1 MMAAAD
7 NATPLM
13 VLEAIAIDTETTGL
27 DPRKAWAVEL
37 AAVRISAGKVVP
49 DPVFRRLVR
58 PPEPIPRAAAAIH
71 GIDDTMVSAAPPFV
85 AAWPD
90 FAAFIG
96 RGAVVIGHAIGFD
109 LAVLRRECERAGLP
123 WTRPR
128 TLDTLLLA
136 EVAQPDLAEYSL
148 DSLASWLGIT
158 IEGRHSGLGDAR
170 ACAQL
175 FLALVPRLRQRGIRT
190 LAEAEQAC
198 RTLTEVLDQHHRAG
212 WVEPVSAPLRSDREA
227 VFARIDS
234 YPYRHTVGEIMQAPP
249 RMTAADAPL
258 REALGTMVGE
268 RISSLFVHPP
278 GADPRTLRPA
288 DLGIVTERDILRA
301 LANRGPDALARPV
314 AEVMAT
320 PLAAVPADAFV
331 YRAIGRM
338 GRLGVRHLGAVDE
351 AGVVIG
357 AVSARDLL
365 RLRAGEA
372 VTLGDAIDQA
382 EDVEGLAA
390 AWATLPRVAAALM
403 AEKVSARN
411 IAAVIS
417 RELGALTRQAAV
429 IAEARMREAGQG
441 EPPCAYAVAVLG
453 SAGRGESLLAM
464 DQDNALFF
472 ATGAPDGPEDRW
484 FAALGTHLA
493 SILNEVGLPFCKG
506 GVMGKTPEWRGSVAT
521 WRERIAAW
529 VRRSRPQDLL
539 SVDIFFDLRPVHG
552 DAAIANDLRTAAF
565 DAAKGEIAFAKL
577 LAESAGAVELG
588 LGFFGGFRTQGGRLD
603 LKRTGTFPIVTAAR
617 ALAIRH
623 HVVERSTPERLAAMG
638 SRGVG
643 GQHDLQGL
651 VDAYGTFLDL
661 VLGQQLVDLEHGVPA
676 GNSVV
681 IKRLAARDRE
691 RLRLGLE
698 QVAQIDWLT
707 RDLLIGR

>member
-1 MMAAAD
+1 MAAAD

-13 VLEAIAIDTETTGL
+13 VLEAVAIDTETTGL
-27 DPRKAWAVEL
+27 DPRKAWTVEL
-37 AAVRISAGKVVP
+37 AAVRVAGGRVMSE
-49 DPVFRRLVR
+49 PVFRRLVR
-58 PPEPIPRAAAAIH
+58 PPEAIPRAAAAIH
-71 GIDDTMVSAAPPFV
+71 GIDDTTVAAAPPF
-85 AAWPD
+85 AAVWPD
-90 FAAFIG
+90 YAAFMDG
-96 RGAVVIGHAIGFD
+96 GAVVIGHAVGFD
-109 LAVLRRECERAGLP
+109 LAVLRRECERAGIA

-148 DSLASWLGIT
+148 DSLAAWLGIE
-158 IEGRHSGLGDAR
+158 IQGRHSGLGDAR

-175 FLALVPRLRQRGIRT
+175 FLALVPRLRDRGIRT

-212 WVEPVSAPLRSDREA
+212 WVEPVEPPARSDREA

-234 YPYRHTVGEIMQAPP
+234 YPYRHTVGEIMQVPP
-249 RMTAADAPL
+249 RMVAADTLLSA
-258 REALGTMVGE
+258 ALGTMVGE
-268 RISSLFVHPP
+268 RISSLFVHAPD
-278 GADPRTLRPA
+278 ADPQRVRPA
-288 DLGIVTERDILRA
+288 ELGIVTERDILRA
-301 LANRGPDALARPV
+301 LAHDGPDALTRAV
-314 AEVMAT
+314 AGVMAS

-351 AGVVIG
+351 EGFVIG

-382 EDVEGLAA
+382 EDVESLAA
-390 AWATLPRVAAALM
+390 AWATLPRVAAALT

-441 EPPCAYAVAVLG
+441 GPPCPYAVAVLG

-472 ATGAPDGPEDRW
+472 AGGDPDGPEDRW
-484 FAALGTHLA
+484 FAALGIHLA
-493 SILNEVGLPFCKG
+493 AILNDVGLPFCKG
-506 GVMGKTPEWRGSVAT
+506 GVMGKSPQWRGSVAT
-521 WRERIAAW
+521 WRERIAGW
-529 VRRSRPQDLL
+529 VRRSRPDDLL
-539 SVDIFFDLRPVHG
+539 SVDIFFDMRPVHG
-552 DAAIANDLRTAAF
+552 DTALANDLRAAAF
-565 DAAKGEIAFAKL
+565 DAAKGQIAFAKL

-588 LGFFGGFRTQGGRLD
+588 LGFFGGFRTQHGRID
-603 LKRTGTFPIVTAAR
+603 LKRTGIFPIVTAAR
-617 ALAIRH
+617 SLAIRH
-623 HVVERSTPERLAAMG
+623 HVIERSTPERLAAI
-638 SRGVG
+638 RGIGLG

-651 VDAYGTFLDL
+651 VDALGIFLDL
-661 VLGQQLVDLEHGVPA
+661 VLSQQLDDLQHGTPA
-676 GNSVV
+676 SNAVAV
-681 IKRLAARDRE
+681 KRLPQRDRE
-691 RLRLGLE
+691 RLRLALE
-698 QVAQIDWLT
+698 SVAQIDWLT
-707 RDLLIGR
+707 RDLLLGR

>member
-1 MMAAAD
+1 MAAAD

-13 VLEAIAIDTETTGL
+13 VLEAVAIDTETTGL
-27 DPRKAWAVEL
+27 DPRKAWTVEL
-37 AAVRISAGKVVP
+37 AAVRISAGRVVP
-49 DPVFRRLVR
+49 EPVFRRLVR

-71 GIDDTMVSAAPPFV
+71 GIDDGMVAAAPAF
-85 AAWPD
+85 AEAWPD
-90 FAAFIG
+90 YAAFM
-96 RGAVVIGHAIGFD
+96 RTGAVVIGHAVGFD

-175 FLALVPRLRQRGIRT
+175 FLALVPRLRARGIRT

-212 WVEPVSAPLRSDREA
+212 WVEPVSAPVRSDREA

-234 YPYRHTVGEIMQAPP
+234 YPYRHTIGEIMRAPP
-249 RMTAADAPL
+249 RLAASDTPL
-258 REALGTMVGE
+258 SAALGTLVGE
-268 RISSLFVHPP
+268 RISSLFVHAP
-278 GADPRTLRPA
+278 GADPARLRPA

-301 LANRGPDALARPV
+301 LAHHGPDAFALPV
-314 AEVMAT
+314 AKVMAK

-338 GRLGVRHLGAVDE
+338 GRLGVRHLAAVDE
-351 AGVVIG
+351 AGFVVG
-357 AVSARDLL
+357 ALSARDLL

-390 AWATLPRVAAALM
+390 AWATLPRVAAALS

-411 IAAVIS
+411 VAAVIS
-417 RELGALTRQAAV
+417 RELGAVTRQAAV
-429 IAEARMREAGQG
+429 IAEARMRDAGRG

-472 ATGAPDGPEDRW
+472 ATGDPDGPEDRW
-484 FAALGTHLA
+484 FAELGTHLA
-493 SILNEVGLPFCKG
+493 AILNDVGLPFCKG

-552 DAAIANDLRTAAF
+552 DPAIANDLRAAAF

-623 HVVERSTPERLAAMG
+623 HVVERSTPERLAAMRTLG
-638 SRGVG
+638 LG

-651 VDAYGTFLDL
+651 VDALGTFLDL
-661 VLGQQLVDLEHGVPA
+661 ILAQQLADLEHGIPA
-676 GNSVV
+676 GNAVV
-681 IKRLAARDRE
+681 VKQLAQRDRE